1 MGKIATM
8 ARNAA
13 DKVKSIFR
21 NDDRTPP
28 TGAVPVGYAVVPEPI
43 FRNPNSAK
51 PMNRMVHVS
60 KKLEEVPPSLQ
71 AIFGLPPFVVSS
83 ERGNTLVLG
92 RNAAKRWSRVL
103 SEVCGDGAL
112 ERKRYRRRELER
124 LSA

>member
-43 FRNPNSAK
+43 FRNPNAAK

-60 KKLEEVPPSLQ
+60 KELEEVPPALQ
-71 AIFGLPPFVVSS
+71 AMFGLPPFVVSNK
-83 ERGNTLVLG
+83 RGNTLVLG
-92 RNAAKRWSRVL
+92 RNWAKRRSARL
-103 SEVCGDGAL
+103 SKMFGDHSL
-112 ERKRYRRRELER
+112 MRKQMRRAELER